1 MNNSQILLACDKLHL
16 RSPKPV
22 TFGNMNL
29 LFSQRINTVVS
40 LGLMPPAHYDNF
52 EGVFQHEEYTEE
64 KLVMGCT
71 MYMQRCQQI
80 LEELK
85 KQTTVASTLLME
97 EQLKNYQRVGM
108 GNGFD
113 G

>member
-1 MNNSQILLACDKLHL
+1 
-16 RSPKPV
+16 
-22 TFGNMNL
+22 MNL
-29 LFSQRINTVVS
+29 LFSQRINTIVS

-52 EGVFQHEEYTEE
+52 ERVFQHEEYSEE
-64 KLVMGCT
+64 KLVTGST

-85 KQTTVASTLLME
+85 KQTTVASALLME
-97 EQLKNYQRVGM
+97 EELKNYQRVGM
-108 GNGFD
+108 ESGID